1 MQTQLKSGVAV
12 AEARGYSFNSTPSL
26 ENAICRECGPKKQKT
41 NKQTKPQYH
50 IKQLGSNDK
59 VKYK

>member
-12 AEARGYSFNSTPSL
+12 VEARGYSFNSTPSL

-41 NKQTKPQYH
+41 NKQTNKTTKP
-50 IKQLGSNDK
+50 
-59 VKYK
+59 YKTAGEQ